1 MRQHRDRSD
10 AGVRFELALNEG
22 NPDSGG
28 RTTLSTQYVLKA
40 EFYVGRE
47 VSSMDY
53 LNNYMEFSLDYDR
66 TKADLRKITDV
77 ALYRYDDVSGDWQ
90 KIYERYNSYDIVI
103 RTTINRLG
111 KYGIFGARR

>member
-1 MRQHRDRSD
+1 
-10 AGVRFELALNEG
+10 
-22 NPDSGG
+22 
-28 RTTLSTQYVLKA
+28 
-40 EFYVGRE
+40 
-47 VSSMDY
+47 MDY

-66 TKADLRKITDV
+66 TKADLRKITDKLP
-77 ALYRYDDVSGDWQ
+77 LYRYDDVSGDWQ